1 MRADAGDPNL
11 CLTAKGG
18 QGMAEPNKGGAR
30 RARGAKDL
38 GQLVRA
44 LQSEPRWRTRFER
57 WQVVPPRLA
66 RLEPFPEGLD
76 PRLVELFQKRGIR
89 ELYEHQARFVR
100 HALAG
105 EDVLVATPTASGK
118 TLCYTLPVLQRAAR
132 DAGGARDRCSSFP
145 TKALEPGPDRRC

>member
-1 MRADAGDPNL
+1 MG
-11 CLTAKGG
+11 
-18 QGMAEPNKGGAR
+18 EPNKGGAR

-76 PRLVELFQKRGIR
+76 PRLVELCRGHGIQ

-105 EDVLVATPTASGK
+105 EDGLVPTPTAPGQ
-118 TLCYTLPVLQRAAR
+118 TLCYTLPVLH
-132 DAGGARDRCSSFP
+132 
-145 TKALEPGPDRRC
+145 